1 MNNLPNDQ
9 FNTNYAGEIDL
20 SDMLNALWEKKYS
33 ISLIIFIFVLS
44 SIFYAVNQPNIYKSE
59 AILIPVESD
68 TGMGGMLGEY
78 SGMAALA
85 GISLPDDASSKSKE
99 AIARIKSYD
108 FFSEQLLPYIKLE
121 DIFAVKK
128 WDATSNKNI
137 YDERIFDTKS
147 RKWVRKVRSPR
158 STIPS
163 SQEAYEEY
171 IDILTISQDK
181 ITSFVSLSIEHES
194 PYLAQR
200 WVRLIIDQ
208 IDKVMRNEAR
218 NEATKSVEY
227 LNSLRPTVNYDEIRD
242 AISSLQQEE
251 MKRLMMVEANENYI
265 FKVIDSPLIPE
276 IKFKPKRSLIVMLG
290 LILGIIISVLS
301 FLIPYFRKISDAE

>member
-1 MNNLPNDQ
+1 MSNLPDYHSNED
-9 FNTNYAGEIDL
+9 YIKEIDL
-20 SDMLNALWEKKYS
+20 DDILRALWKLKYYVS
-33 ISLIIFIFVLS
+33 AILFIFVLS
-44 SIFYAVNQPNIYKSE
+44 SVFYALKQPNIYRSE
-59 AILIPVESD
+59 AILIPVESGD
-68 TGMGGMLGEY
+68 GMSGMLGDY

-85 GISLPDDASSKSKE
+85 GISLQDESSKSKE

-108 FFSEQLLPYIKLE
+108 FFSKQLLPYIKIE

-128 WDATSNKNI
+128 WDPINNKNI
-137 YDERIFDTKS
+137 YDERIFDIKS
-147 RKWVRKVRSPR
+147 GKWTRKVRSPR
-158 STIPS
+158 SIVPS

-227 LNSLRPTVNYDEIRD
+227 LNSLLPTVNYDEIRD
-242 AISSLQQEE
+242 AISFLQQEE

-290 LILGIIISVLS
+290 LIFGIITSTLF
-301 FLIPYFRKISDAE
+301 FLVFYFRKIPDAK